1 MQLTK
6 DYLEQKFNEFN
17 QAYFKGELKTPAF
30 EIFKSRRTNG
40 QYHWETDWCG
50 NIIVSIIRISNYY
63 DCSEF
68 DYCNTLI
75 HEMIHLYIRQNNIK
89 DTRPHHG
96 RVFYSIA
103 DRINKEGGWNIKRC
117 NSRKGSL
124 THSNQEFVV
133 GAWKIKPNQYFV
145 FVMSKEKIQYYLDW
159 FDERADY
166 FKDPIVFVS
175 NNAAEFATYRTCRKR
190 INGYYKT
197 LDEFNQLFA
206 EKTKLIFEGQ
216 TLSVCYKAG

>member
-1 MQLTK
+1 MQITTS
-6 DYLEQKFNEFN
+6 YLEQKFNEFN
-17 QAYFKGELKTPAF
+17 KTYFKGELKTPAF
-30 EIFKSRRTNG
+30 EIIKSKRTNG
-40 QYHWETDWCG
+40 QYHWESDWYG
-50 NIIVSIIRISNYY
+50 NIKVSIIRISNYY

-75 HEMIHLYIRQNNIK
+75 HEMIHLYIRQNKIK

-96 RVFYSIA
+96 KVFYSIA
-103 DRINKEGGWNIKRC
+103 DRINREGGWDISRC

-124 THSNQEFVV
+124 THSNQDFVV

-145 FVMSKEKIQYYLDW
+145 FVMSKQKIQYYLAW
-159 FDERADY
+159 FDSRADY

-216 TLSVCYKAG
+216 TLSVCHKAG